1 MTAPRDAARL
11 SVGYKASAEQ
21 FGPRDLVELG
31 VRAEEVGLD
40 SVWVSDHLQPWRH
53 EGGHA
58 PNALAALT
66 AIGERTERV
75 VLGTSVL
82 TPTFRYNPAVLA
94 QQFATLALLNPGR
107 VVLGIGSG
115 EALNEISVG
124 LREWPDFK
132 ERWARMREAVRLMR
146 ELWAGERVTF
156 EGDWYRTVD
165 ATIYDRPEGGVPI
178 WVAAGGPQMARY
190 AGRVGDGFICT
201 SGKGMDLYTEKLL
214 PAVEE
219 GLEAA
224 GRAPGDLARMI
235 EIKLSYA
242 PTEAEA
248 MENCRFWAPLSLSAE
263 DKHRL
268 DDPVEMAAA
277 ADRLPI
283 EQVASRWIIATTP
296 AQVVNA
302 VRPYVEAGF
311 DHLVVH
317 APGHDQEQFLSSFGA
332 DVLPLLRG
340 LADDL
345 PQPAGR

>member
-1 MTAPRDAARL
+1 MNQTSPLA
-11 SVGYKASAEQ
+11 VGYKASAEQ
-21 FGPRDLVELG
+21 FGPRELVELG

-40 SVWVSDHLQPWRH
+40 SVWISDHLQPWRH

-58 PNALAALT
+58 PNALAAMA
-66 AIGERTERV
+66 AIGERTDRV

-94 QQFATLALLNPGR
+94 QQFATLALLDPGR
-107 VVLGIGSG
+107 VVLGVGTG

-124 LREWPDFK
+124 LAEWPEFK
-132 ERWARMREAVRLMR
+132 ERWARLRESVRLMR

-156 EGDWYRTVD
+156 DGDYYRTVD

-178 WVAAGGPQMARY
+178 WVAAGGPQMAKY

-201 SGKGMDLYTEKLL
+201 SGKGMDLYTDKLL

-219 GLEAA
+219 GRAA
-224 GRAPGDLARMI
+224 SDAQRDFTRMI

-242 PTEAEA
+242 PTRGEAL
-248 MENCRFWAPLSLSAE
+248 ENCRFWAPLSLSAE
-263 DKHRL
+263 QKHQL

-277 ADRLPI
+277 ADALPI
-283 EQVASRWIIATTP
+283 EDVARRWIVATTP
-296 AQVVNA
+296 EEVVDA

-311 DHLVVH
+311 DHLVFH
-317 APGHDQEQFLSSFGA
+317 GPGHDQEQFLTSFA
-332 DVLPLLRG
+332 DEVLPGVRG
-340 LADDL
+340 LAN
-345 PQPAGR
+345 GG

>member
-1 MTAPRDAARL
+1 MTQTSSLA
-11 SVGYKASAEQ
+11 VGYKASAEQ
-21 FGPRDLVELG
+21 FGPRELVELG

-40 SVWVSDHLQPWRH
+40 SVWISDHLQPWRH

-58 PNALAALT
+58 PNALAAMA
-66 AIGERTERV
+66 AIGERTDRV

-107 VVLGIGSG
+107 VVLGVGTG

-124 LREWPDFK
+124 LAEWPEFK
-132 ERWARMREAVRLMR
+132 ERWARLRESVRLLR

-156 EGDWYRTVD
+156 EGDYYRTVD

-178 WVAAGGPQMARY
+178 WVAAGGPQMAKY

-201 SGKGMDLYTEKLL
+201 SGKGMDLYTDKLL

-219 GLEAA
+219 GRAA
-224 GRAPGDLARMI
+224 SDAQRDFSRMI

-242 PTEAEA
+242 PTRDQAL
-248 MENCRFWAPLSLSAE
+248 ENCRFWAPLSLSAE
-263 DKHRL
+263 QKHQL

-277 ADRLPI
+277 ADALPI
-283 EQVASRWIIATTP
+283 EQVASRWIVATTP
-296 AQVVNA
+296 EEVLAQ

-311 DHLVVH
+311 DHLVFH
-317 APGHDQEQFLSSFGA
+317 APGHDQEQFLTSFA
-332 DVLPLLRG
+332 D
-340 LADDL
+340 
-345 PQPAGR
+345 

>member
-1 MTAPRDAARL
+1 MNQTSPLA
-11 SVGYKASAEQ
+11 VGYKASAEQ
-21 FGPRDLVELG
+21 FGPRELVELG

-40 SVWVSDHLQPWRH
+40 SVWISDHLQPWRH

-58 PNALAALT
+58 PNALAAMA
-66 AIGERTERV
+66 AIGERTDRV

-94 QQFATLALLNPGR
+94 QQFATLALLDPGR
-107 VVLGIGSG
+107 VVLGVGTG

-124 LREWPDFK
+124 LAEWPEFK
-132 ERWARMREAVRLMR
+132 ERWARLRESVRLMR

-156 EGDWYRTVD
+156 DGDYYRTVD

-178 WVAAGGPQMARY
+178 WVAAGGPQMAKY

-201 SGKGMDLYTEKLL
+201 SGKGMDLYTDKLL

-219 GLEAA
+219 GRAA
-224 GRAPGDLARMI
+224 SDAQRDFTRMI

-242 PTEAEA
+242 PTRDEAL
-248 MENCRFWAPLSLSAE
+248 ENCRFWAPLSLSAE
-263 DKHRL
+263 QKHQL

-277 ADRLPI
+277 ADELPI
-283 EQVASRWIIATTP
+283 EQVASRWIVATTP
-296 AQVVNA
+296 DEVLAE

-311 DHLVVH
+311 DHLVFH
-317 APGHDQEQFLSSFGA
+317 GPGHDQEQFLTSFA
-332 DVLPLLRG
+332 DEVLPGVRG
-340 LADDL
+340 LAI
-345 PQPAGR
+345 GG

>member
-1 MTAPRDAARL
+1 VTQTSPLA
-11 SVGYKASAEQ
+11 VGYKASAEQ
-21 FGPRDLVELG
+21 FGPRELVELG

-40 SVWVSDHLQPWRH
+40 SVWISDHLQPWRH

-58 PNALAALT
+58 PNALAAMA
-66 AIGERTERV
+66 AIGERTDRV

-107 VVLGIGSG
+107 VVLGVGTG

-124 LREWPDFK
+124 LAEWPEFK
-132 ERWARMREAVRLMR
+132 ERWARLRESVRLLR

-156 EGDWYRTVD
+156 EGDYYRTVD

-178 WVAAGGPQMARY
+178 WVAAGGPQMAKY

-201 SGKGMDLYTEKLL
+201 SGKGMDLYTDKLL

-219 GLEAA
+219 GRAA
-224 GRAPGDLARMI
+224 SDAQRDFSRMI

-242 PTEAEA
+242 PTRDQAL
-248 MENCRFWAPLSLSAE
+248 ENCRFWAPLSLSAE
-263 DKHRL
+263 QKHQL

-277 ADRLPI
+277 ADALPI
-283 EQVASRWIIATTP
+283 EQVASRWIVATTP
-296 AQVVNA
+296 EEVLAE

-311 DHLVVH
+311 DHLVFH
-317 APGHDQEQFLSSFGA
+317 APGHDQEQFLTSFA
-332 DVLPLLRG
+332 DEVLPTVRG
-340 LADDL
+340 LVS
-345 PQPAGR
+345 GG

>member
-1 MTAPRDAARL
+1 MTL
-11 SVGYKASAEQ
+11 SIGYKASAEQ

-124 LREWPDFK
+124 LQEWPDFK

-146 ELWAGERVTF
+146 ALWDGERVTF
-156 EGDWYRTVD
+156 DGDYYRTVD

-178 WVAAGGPQMARY
+178 WVAAGGPQMAKY

-201 SGKGMDLYTEKLL
+201 SGKGMDLYTDRLL

-219 GLEAA
+219 G
-224 GRAPGDLARMI
+224 RAVADGSRRDFSRMI

-248 MENCRFWAPLSLSAE
+248 LENCRFWAPLSLSAE
-263 DKHRL
+263 EKHRL

-283 EQVASRWIIATTP
+283 EQVASRWIVATAP
-296 AQVVNA
+296 EQVLDA

-332 DVLPLLRG
+332 DVLPLLRE
-340 LADDL
+340 LD
-345 PQPAGR
+345 AGPRG

>member
-1 MTAPRDAARL
+1 MTL
-11 SVGYKASAEQ
+11 SIGYKASAEQ

-66 AIGERTERV
+66 AIGERTQRV

-124 LREWPDFK
+124 LQEWPDFK

-146 ELWAGERVTF
+146 ALWDGERVTF
-156 EGDWYRTVD
+156 DGDYYRTVD

-178 WVAAGGPQMARY
+178 WVAAGGPQMAKY

-201 SGKGMDLYTEKLL
+201 SGKGMDLYTDRLL

-219 GLEAA
+219 GRAA
-224 GRAPGDLARMI
+224 ADGSRSDFSRMI

-242 PTEAEA
+242 STEEEA
-248 MENCRFWAPLSLSAE
+248 LENCRFWAPLSLSAE
-263 DKHRL
+263 EKHRL

-283 EQVASRWIIATTP
+283 EQVASRWIVATTP
-296 AQVVNA
+296 EQVLDA
-302 VRPYVEAGF
+302 MRPYVEAGF

-317 APGHDQEQFLSSFGA
+317 APGHDQERFLSSFGA

-340 LADDL
+340 LG
-345 PQPAGR
+345 AGPRG